1 MTEKTEKEEGKK
13 EACKGIVVCGVDE
26 AGRGAVIGPLV
37 LAGISVFE
45 KDVAKLKKIG
55 VRDSKELTPSQREKL
70 AKKIEKIAKD
80 IVVVKV
86 GPCRID
92 DYNKQGVNL
101 NRVES
106 MKMCTIID
114 CLGAEKAYV
123 DGPDVNLGKFQ
134 RILHKML
141 KNDTSLVVE
150 HHADSKYPVVSA
162 ASIIAKVERDKE
174 MGELSKK
181 YGIEG
186 TGYPSDE
193 RTINSMKAYLEKNKK
208 FPEKGLV
215 RFSWDTTKQMLGKN
229 KQKKL
234 FWFLGSE

>member
-1 MTEKTEKEEGKK
+1 MVQAEEKKHDR
-13 EACKGIVVCGVDE
+13 GIIVCGVDE

-37 LAGISVFE
+37 IAGVSVFE
-45 KDVAKLKKIG
+45 KDIAKLKKIG
-55 VRDSKELTPSQREKL
+55 VKDSKELSPSQREKL
-70 AKKIEKIAKD
+70 AKKIEKIVKD

-86 GPCRID
+86 GPCKID

-101 NRVES
+101 NRVEA
-106 MKMCTIID
+106 MKMCMVID
-114 CLGAEKAYV
+114 CLSAAKAYV
-123 DGPDVNLGKFQ
+123 DGPEVNTEKFG
-134 RILHKML
+134 RVMHKML

-150 HHADSKYPVVSA
+150 NYADKKYPVVSA
-162 ASIIAKVERDKE
+162 ASILAKVERDKE
-174 MGELSKK
+174 MEELGKK

-193 RTINSMKAYLEKNKK
+193 RTIASMKAYLEKNKK

-215 RFSWDTTKQMLGKN
+215 RFSWDTTKEMLGEN

-234 FWFLGSE
+234 FWFWGK